1 MRITLM
7 SGAGNRFAML
17 DGFAGALPNDLP
29 ALARAACA
37 EIDVG
42 QGARPDGLL
51 IATKPSKGGACA
63 MVLHNADGSRPET
76 CGNGLRC
83 VAKLVADRG
92 HVKGDAFVIE
102 SDAANCPTTVER
114 ASGKV
119 VRARV
124 HMGTPRI
131 VARDVGIA
139 LEIDTRRDTG
149 GRGDSTLAGGEPRHA
164 RSDRDASNPNDAHVV
179 VRGTLV
185 DVGNPHCVLFVD
197 DERKA
202 PVTTHGPLIEKHA
215 MFPRGTNVE
224 FLALRAGRAHLRV
237 WERGVGETQ
246 ACGSGACAAAVAAV
260 ERGLARFPMRLELG
274 GGTLEVDGDGQGG
287 VFLTGPVEE
296 LGVIEWTPGTAPR
309 KV

>member
-102 SDAANCPTTVER
+102 SDAANCPTTTWARRGSWR
-114 ASGKV
+114 ATSES
-119 VRARV
+119 RS
-124 HMGTPRI
+124 P
-131 VARDVGIA
+131 
-139 LEIDTRRDTG
+139 
-149 GRGDSTLAGGEPRHA
+149 ST
-164 RSDRDASNPNDAHVV
+164 RDATRAVAEIRRSPGASL
-179 VRGTLV
+179 GTLV
-185 DVGNPHCVLFVD
+185 RIATHPTRMTRTSSSA
-197 DERKA
+197 ERWSTSA
-202 PVTTHGPLIEKHA
+202 IRTASCSSTT
-215 MFPRGTNVE
+215 
-224 FLALRAGRAHLRV
+224 
-237 WERGVGETQ
+237 
-246 ACGSGACAAAVAAV
+246 S
-260 ERGLARFPMRLELG
+260 ARH
-274 GGTLEVDGDGQGG
+274 
-287 VFLTGPVEE
+287 
-296 LGVIEWTPGTAPR
+296 W
-309 KV
+309 